1 VIGRNGYS
9 KRRTEGLIGG
19 NMNRPYKARFRKGEW
34 TPVAVAGESVDGR
47 MVSREFLQRVVSNYN
62 PDENGIRAKIK
73 IGHSKPFQSEAKAYG
88 YFSKV
93 RLSPANPDIMEAKP
107 EWVHEELIDKLEKG
121 EYRDISPEFRPLV
134 KRTGEVNDEGEPL
147 LTYDYYFAG
156 VAVLGASHP
165 AFPILSTE
173 LGVGHTI
180 DDLPLPELTYTVKQ
194 IVIQQNDGKDNN
206 QEGQVEISSIQDMMD
221 IDQLV
226 KEYSRL
232 KDDYSMIEQE
242 HNALIK
248 QYSTMIKGL
257 KDEMTEMK
265 DEVRKK
271 HIIEFCRQ
279 AVIDGKLEASELMR
293 EKPSDTIEESGLVKH
308 MIGLN
313 PEQLNFE
320 MKQISSR
327 ERKQTYQQIV
337 NPDDREN
344 LTFDEGYEPEEKRFL
359 EFCYDKEY
367 DLNNISD
374 VDRAYREWRNYVKH

>member
-1 VIGRNGYS
+1 
-9 KRRTEGLIGG
+9 
-19 NMNRPYKARFRKGEW
+19 MNRPYKARFRKGEW

-47 MVSREFLQRVVSNYN
+47 LISREFLQRVVSNYN

-73 IGHSKPFQSEAKAYG
+73 IGHLKPFQSEAKAYG
-88 YFSKV
+88 YFSEV
-93 RLSPANPDIMEAKP
+93 RISPANPDIMEAKP
-107 EWVHEELIDKLEKG
+107 EWVHEELIDNLEKG

-134 KRTGEVNDEGEPL
+134 KRTGEFNDEGEPL

-173 LGVGHTI
+173 LGSGHTI

-194 IVIQQNDGKDNN
+194 IIIQQSDGVDKKEERQMELYPIKD
-206 QEGQVEISSIQDMMD
+206 IMD
-221 IDQLV
+221 TEQLI

-232 KDDYSMIEQE
+232 KDDYSLIEQE

-248 QYSTMIKGL
+248 QYTAMIKGL
-257 KDEMTEMK
+257 KDEIIEMK
-265 DEVRKK
+265 DETRKK
-271 HIIEFCRQ
+271 HIIEFCSK

-308 MIGLN
+308 MMGLN
-313 PEQLNFE
+313 PEQLVFE
-320 MKQISSR
+320 MKLISSR
-327 ERKQTYQQIV
+327 EPKQTYQQIV
-337 NPDDREN
+337 KPDDREH
-344 LTFDEGYEPEEKRFL
+344 LTLDEGYEPEEKRFL
-359 EFCYDKEY
+359 EFCYNKEY
-367 DLNNISD
+367 DLANISD